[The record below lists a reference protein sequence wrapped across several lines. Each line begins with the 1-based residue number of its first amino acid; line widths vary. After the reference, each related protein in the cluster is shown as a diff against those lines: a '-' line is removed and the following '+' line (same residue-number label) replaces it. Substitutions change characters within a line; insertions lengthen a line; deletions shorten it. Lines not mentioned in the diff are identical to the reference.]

1 MKPYAL
7 ALFVAV
13 AGAAT
18 GISAPAAHAKVVTGD
33 CSLTVDG
40 KVYLNIK
47 KTCRIEFID
56 ADGSFTINAG
66 SKKPDYFAYV
76 TILEKGV
83 ASVSWNETPRSTSAQ
98 APLGEDFKRK
108 GGCWIGKRAKVCA
121 FKA

>member
-1 MKPYAL
+1 MKMSAMIL
-7 ALFVAV
+7 LGVAASAAMLV
-13 AGAAT
+13 ATPEAE
-18 GISAPAAHAKVVTGD
+18 AKTVMGD

-56 ADGSFTINAG
+56 GDGSFTINAG
-66 SKKPDYFAYV
+66 TNKPGYFAYV
-76 TILEKGV
+76 TIIEKGL
-83 ASVSWNETPRSTSAQ
+83 AAVSWNQTPKSMSAQ
-98 APLGEDFKRK
+98 APLGEDFRRK